1 MPFFAW
7 AENTF
12 TNQYYLKKALG
23 YTLNHK
29 KYFTNFLLD
38 GKIPL
43 SNNLSEIAVKPVAI
57 TRKNSL
63 FSDSPAGAE
72 ASATVFSI
80 INTAAA
86 NNLDAYKYLEY
97 LFRKLPNI
105 NFASNPSVLD
115 EYLPWAD
122 KVQLECRITTA
133 ETEITQKEDNC
144 SESA

>member
-1 MPFFAW
+1 MTIIL
-7 AENTF
+7 N
-12 TNQYYLKKALG
+12 LG
-23 YTLNHK
+23 L
-29 KYFTNFLLD
+29 
-38 GKIPL
+38 
-43 SNNLSEIAVKPVAI
+43 LSEIAVKPVAI

-97 LFRKLPNI
+97 LFRRMPNS
-105 NFASNPSVLD
+105 NFASNSSVLD
-115 EYLPWAD
+115 EYLPWSD
-122 KVQLECRITTA
+122 KVKLECSINTTEPVITKR
-133 ETEITQKEDNC
+133 EESC